1 MARQSGILLPLAS
14 LPSPFGIGDLGP
26 AAYRWLDW
34 MHDAGQ
40 TIWSILPLLVPDH
53 VGSPFTPQSAF
64 AGNWMLISPERL
76 KKEGWLRGVALSQ
89 RERNRKHIRYSRSNV
104 EKRQLIGIAWQQFE
118 RQASLQDRRA
128 FAAFKRHEGAWLED
142 YATYMAIKD
151 RHSGKPWWTW
161 PHTLR
166 NRNAAALAA
175 WKQRYRREI
184 DYFAFGQWVFAK
196 QWNALHAYAKQK
208 RIQILG
214 DIPYYVA
221 HDSVDV
227 WEHPT
232 LFRLNREG
240 QPGMVSGA
248 PPDRLRRN
256 GQLWGDPLYN
266 WQEMKRTRFAWWMQ
280 RFAQAVERYDMV
292 RLDHFRGYVS
302 TWGIPKG
309 QSARRGSWQSVPG
322 ASLFQ
327 TLRKH
332 FPRYRVIAEDLGSIT
347 NDVYTLRDAFGM
359 YGSNIAQWMLPHSPI
374 LPKFQEHSVV
384 YTETHDMPTLAEWHR
399 KLSRTKRMQLQN
411 ELHATPHA
419 MLWRYIGQI
428 LQSNAAMAIIPMQDI
443 LGLGKSARLN
453 VPGRTKGNWRWR
465 MQVSDLT
472 PALARKLK
480 QATTQANRA

>member
-1 MARQSGILLPLAS
+1 M
-14 LPSPFGIGDLGP
+14 GP
-26 AAYRWLDW
+26 TAYRWLDW

-40 TIWSILPLLVPDH
+40 AIWSILPLLIPDH

-76 KKEGWLRGVALSQ
+76 KKEGLLRGVALS
-89 RERNRKHIRYSRSNV
+89 RWERNRKHIRYSRSNV

-118 RQASLQDRRA
+118 RRESLQDRRA
-128 FAAFKRHEGAWLED
+128 FAAFKRGEGVWLED

-151 RHSGKPWWTW
+151 RHGGKPWWTW
-161 PHTLR
+161 PHALR
-166 NRNAAALAA
+166 DRNAATLAA
-175 WKQRYRREI
+175 WKQKHRREI

-196 QWNALHAYAKQK
+196 QWNALHAYAKRK

-227 WEHPT
+227 WMHPT
-232 LFRLNREG
+232 LFRLNRDK

-266 WQEMKRTRFAWWMQ
+266 WEKMKRTRFAWWMG

-302 TWGIPKG
+302 TWGILKG
-309 QSARRGSWQSVPG
+309 QSPRTGSWQSVPG
-322 ASLFQ
+322 TSLFRV
-327 TLRKH
+327 LRKR

-359 YGSNIAQWMLPHSPI
+359 YGSNIAQWMLPHSLI
-374 LPKFQEHSVV
+374 LPRFQDRSVV
-384 YTETHDMPTLAEWHR
+384 YTETHDMATLAEWHR
-399 KLSRTKRMQLQN
+399 KLSRSKRMQLQN
-411 ELHATPHA
+411 ELHATAPA
-419 MLWRYIGQI
+419 IFWRYIEQT

-453 VPGRTKGNWRWR
+453 VPGKTKGNWRWR
-465 MQVSDLT
+465 MQASSLT
-472 PALARKLK
+472 PLLARKLK
-480 QATTQANRA
+480 QTTIQGNRG